1 MPKMLAQANRKLV
14 WVPSGGIADVSAPT
28 VTELTGVGVVD
39 ISCLVTRAD
48 YTLGASGDEEVSDPA
63 LCASGNDAAPGY
75 TNYEASMNFFRWTG
89 TDEDTGWDTFTGKG
103 IEGFL
108 VERMGDIKSYDTEFA
123 AADLVRVFSVITGT
137 PQVLAV
143 PDNGGYEKFTQ
154 PFFVQSENTDERAV
168 VATGV

>member
-14 WVPSGGIADVSAPT
+14 WVPASGIANVSSPT
-28 VTELTGVGVVD
+28 VAELTAAGVIDV
-39 ISCLVTRAD
+39 SCLVTRSD

-75 TNYEASMNFFRWTG
+75 TNYEASMNFFRWTD
-89 TDEDTGWDTFTGKG
+89 TAEDEGWSTFTGKG

-108 VERMGDIKSYDTEFA
+108 VERMGGVKSYDDAFA
-123 AADLVRVFSVITGT
+123 VGDQVRVFGTITGT

-154 PFFVQSENTDERAV
+154 PFFVQSETTDERAV
-168 VATGV
+168 VA